1 MERQQQPRADQWSK
15 DSKEDKLDVK
25 QSCLY
30 VIQAIDNILGVQTVT
45 AKEKE
50 NQRSELQWRLD
61 DGYARPY
68 LNQEKKDDALHCLGA
83 ASLLRGKEAWLQQAG
98 QRQASIHGGGGRQEK
113 QWAWLGCPLGTGSE
127 PVRGQM
133 GFNWS
138 IGR

>member
-1 MERQQQPRADQWSK
+1 MERQQQPRVDQWSQ
-15 DSKEDKLDVK
+15 DGKEDKLDVK
-25 QSCLY
+25 QSCMY

-68 LNQEKKDDALHCLGA
+68 LYQEKKDHALHCLGA

-98 QRQASIHGGGGRQEK
+98 QRQASIHGGGGQE
-113 QWAWLGCPLGTGSE
+113 E
-127 PVRGQM
+127 
-133 GFNWS
+133 
-138 IGR
+138 